1 MSDDYEEY
9 RRKVIDAQRQWNYDR
24 SAIYFAQAFVASKFD
39 GDYEDPRIKGPD
51 NYDTMTLAEMVQ
63 KVNDMKPELVE
74 AAGNA
79 WMQISTDIK
88 DAAAAFNTEF
98 QKTVGGEGKAPAWG
112 GASGAKAVEAVN
124 NYATRTEPL
133 GTAAHLVGIKLL
145 EMVTGLH
152 QTKALMP
159 TAEPPKDLDGKV
171 LPPDG
176 IMKEGDYTAEEAE
189 DEGRRILR
197 TVYGQVAHQTD
208 HGVPVLPAAPKV
220 VDDGP
225 DQPYVPPGDG
235 GGDEN
240 GGGEDGGG
248 GGGETGGGTGGTG
261 ETGGG
266 EDTGGGTGTEPE
278 DTGTTAA
285 SAETQSTPQT
295 TSTPTDTSRAA
306 TTGTTG
312 TPSGTGYV
320 PGGSGRSGSGSGSG
334 FPGRG
339 GGSGGGG
346 SAGGSNQPGAGR
358 SLPGG
363 GQPQSGAAP
372 AAAAAARGGAAGAGR
387 AGMAGMPMGGMGGG
401 RGGGQDE
408 EKQGQSAIK
417 DYLINQQ
424 NGEELTG
431 LDSMPKTVPP
441 VLGEG

>member
-1 MSDDYEEY
+1 MSDDYDEY

-24 SAIYFAQAFVASKFD
+24 SAIYIGTAIVASNFG
-39 GDYEDPRIKGPD
+39 GDYEDPRIQGPD
-51 NYDTMTLAEMVQ
+51 DYDSMTLAQMVQ
-63 KVNDMKPELVE
+63 KVNDMKPDIVDAAGEVWWQISNDIE
-74 AAGNA
+74 AAA
-79 WMQISTDIK
+79 T
-88 DAAAAFNTEF
+88 AFNTEF
-98 QKTVGGEGKAPAWG
+98 EKTVTAGADGKTAWS
-112 GASGAKAVEAVN
+112 GASGPAAVKAVN
-124 NYATRTEPL
+124 DYTTRTESL
-133 GTAAHLVGIKLL
+133 HIAAHLIGNKLK

-208 HGVPVLPAAPKV
+208 HGVPVLPASPKV

-225 DQPYVPPGDG
+225 NQPYVPPGDG
-235 GGDEN
+235 GGEEN
-240 GGGEDGGG
+240 GGSGENG
-248 GGGETGGGTGGTG
+248 GGGETGGGTG
-261 ETGGG
+261 ETGG
-266 EDTGGGTGTEPE
+266 TGGGTGTEPE

-312 TPSGTGYV
+312 TPTGTGYV
-320 PGGSGRSGSGSGSG
+320 PGGSGRSGSGSG

>member
-9 RRKVIDAQRQWNYDR
+9 RRKIIDAQVQWNQDR
-24 SAIYFAQAFVASKFD
+24 SAIYIGTAFVASKFD
-39 GDYEDPRIKGPD
+39 GAYEDPRIKGPD
-51 NYDTMTLAEMVQ
+51 NYDSMTLAEMVQ
-63 KVNDMKPELVE
+63 KVNEMKPELVE
-74 AAGNA
+74 AAGTA
-79 WMQISTDIK
+79 WWQISTDIEN
-88 DAAAAFNTEF
+88 AAAAFNTEF
-98 QKTVGGEGKAPAWG
+98 QKTVGGEGRARAWG
-112 GASGAKAVEAVN
+112 GVSGAKAVEAVN

-133 GTAAHLVGIKLL
+133 SIAAHLVGNKLHEL
-145 EMVTGLH
+145 VTGLH

-225 DQPYVPPGDG
+225 DQPYVPPGEG
-235 GGDEN
+235 GGEN
-240 GGGEDGGG
+240 GGGGGDN
-248 GGGETGGGTGGTG
+248 GGGTGENGGGTGENGGGTG

-266 EDTGGGTGTEPE
+266 EDTGGETSTGPE

-285 SAETQSTPQT
+285 STETQSTPQT
-295 TSTPTDTSRAA
+295 TSTPTDTGRPT
-306 TTGTTG
+306 TTGTG
-312 TPSGTGYV
+312 TPTGTGYL
-320 PGGSGRSGSGSGSG
+320 PGGSGGSGSGSG

-339 GGSGGGG
+339 GGSGGG
-346 SAGGSNQPGAGR
+346 SAGSSGQPGAGR

-372 AAAAAARGGAAGAGR
+372 AAAAAGGGGAAGAGR
-387 AGMAGMPMGGMGGG
+387 MGMGGMPMGGMGGA
-401 RGGGQDE
+401 RGGSQDE
-408 EKQGQSAIK
+408 EKSGTSGIK
-417 DYLINQQ
+417 DYLITQEH
-424 NGEELTG
+424 GEELTG
-431 LDSMPKTVPP
+431 LDSIPKTVPP
-441 VLGEG
+441 VIGEG

>member
-24 SAIYFAQAFVASKFD
+24 SAIYLGTAIVASNFD
-39 GDYEDPRIKGPD
+39 GDYEDPRIQGPD
-51 NYDTMTLAEMVQ
+51 DYDSMTLAQMVQ
-63 KVNDMKPELVE
+63 KVNDMKPEIVDAAGEAWWQISNDIE
-74 AAGNA
+74 AAA
-79 WMQISTDIK
+79 T
-88 DAAAAFNTEF
+88 AFNTEF
-98 QKTVGGEGKAPAWG
+98 GKTVTAGADGKTAWS
-112 GASGAKAVEAVN
+112 GASGPAAVKAVN
-124 NYATRTEPL
+124 DYTTRTESL
-133 GTAAHLVGIKLL
+133 HIAAHLVGNKLK

-159 TAEPPKDLDGKV
+159 TAEPPKDMDGKV

-208 HGVPVLPAAPKV
+208 HNVPVLPAAPKV
-220 VDDGP
+220 IDDGP
-225 DQPYVPPGDG
+225 NEPYIPPGEG
-235 GGDEN
+235 GGEEGGGEEN
-240 GGGEDGGG
+240 GGGEN
-248 GGGETGGGTGGTG
+248 GGGTQG

-266 EDTGGGTGTEPE
+266 EETGGTSTEPDDD
-278 DTGTTAA
+278 DTSTTAA
-285 SAETQSTPQT
+285 STETQSTPQT
-295 TSTPTDTSRAA
+295 TSTPTGTGQATS
-306 TTGTTG
+306 TGTSG
-312 TPSGTGYV
+312 TPTGTGYV
-320 PGGSGRSGSGSGSG
+320 PGGSGRSGSGSG

-346 SAGGSNQPGAGR
+346 SAGGGNTPGAGR

-372 AAAAAARGGAAGAGR
+372 AAAAAGRGGAAGAGR
-387 AGMAGMPMGGMGGG
+387 MGMGGMPMGGMGGA
-401 RGGGQDE
+401 RGSGQDE
-408 EKQGQSAIK
+408 EKSGQSAIK

-431 LDSMPKTVPP
+431 LDSVPKTVPP

>member
-24 SAIYFAQAFVASKFD
+24 SAIYLGTAIVASNFD
-39 GDYEDPRIKGPD
+39 GDYEDPRIQGPD
-51 NYDTMTLAEMVQ
+51 DYDSMTLAQMVQ
-63 KVNDMKPELVE
+63 KVNDMKPEIVDAAGEAWWQISNDIE
-74 AAGNA
+74 AAA
-79 WMQISTDIK
+79 T
-88 DAAAAFNTEF
+88 AFNTEF
-98 QKTVGGEGKAPAWG
+98 EKTVTAGADGKTAWS
-112 GASGAKAVEAVN
+112 GASGPAAVKAVN
-124 NYATRTEPL
+124 DYTTRTESL
-133 GTAAHLVGIKLL
+133 HIAAHLVGNKLK

-159 TAEPPKDLDGKV
+159 TAEPPKDMDGKV

-208 HGVPVLPAAPKV
+208 HNVPVLPAAPKV
-220 VDDGP
+220 IDDGP
-225 DQPYVPPGDG
+225 NEPYIPPGEG
-235 GGDEN
+235 GGEEGGGGGEN
-240 GGGEDGGG
+240 GGGEN
-248 GGGETGGGTGGTG
+248 GGGTQG

-266 EDTGGGTGTEPE
+266 EETGGGTSTEPDDD
-278 DTGTTAA
+278 DTSTTAA
-285 SAETQSTPQT
+285 STETPSTPQT
-295 TSTPTDTSRAA
+295 TSTPTGTGQATS
-306 TTGTTG
+306 TGTSG
-312 TPSGTGYV
+312 TPTGTGYV
-320 PGGSGRSGSGSGSG
+320 PGGSGRSGSGSG

-346 SAGGSNQPGAGR
+346 SAGGGNTPGAGR

-372 AAAAAARGGAAGAGR
+372 AAAAAGRGGAAGAGR
-387 AGMAGMPMGGMGGG
+387 MGMGGMPMGGMGGA

-408 EKQGQSAIK
+408 EKSGQSAIK

-431 LDSMPKTVPP
+431 LDSVPKTVPP

>member
-9 RRKVIDAQRQWNYDR
+9 RRKVIDAQRQWNQDR
-24 SAIYFAQAFVASKFD
+24 SAIYIGTALVASTFD
-39 GDYEDPRIKGPD
+39 GQYEDPRIKGPD

-63 KVNDMKPELVE
+63 KVNEMKPELVE
-74 AAGNA
+74 AAGVA
-79 WMQISTDIK
+79 WWQIGKDIK

-112 GASGAKAVEAVN
+112 GVSGAKAVEAVN
-124 NYATRTEPL
+124 TYATRTEPL
-133 GTAAHLVGIKLL
+133 STAAHLVGNKLHEL
-145 EMVTGLH
+145 VTGLH

-225 DQPYVPPGDG
+225 DQPYVPPGEG
-235 GGDEN
+235 GGEN
-240 GGGEDGGG
+240 GGGGGDN
-248 GGGETGGGTGGTG
+248 GGGTGENGGGTGENGGGTG

-266 EDTGGGTGTEPE
+266 EDTGGETSTEPE

-285 SAETQSTPQT
+285 STETQSTPQT
-295 TSTPTDTSRAA
+295 TSTPTDTGRPT
-306 TTGTTG
+306 TTGTG
-312 TPSGTGYV
+312 TPTGTGYL
-320 PGGSGRSGSGSGSG
+320 PGGSGGSGSGSG

-339 GGSGGGG
+339 GGSGGG
-346 SAGGSNQPGAGR
+346 SAGSSGQPGAGR

-372 AAAAAARGGAAGAGR
+372 AAAAAGRGGAAGAGR
-387 AGMAGMPMGGMGGG
+387 MGMGGMPMGGMGGA
-401 RGGGQDE
+401 RGGSQDE
-408 EKQGQSAIK
+408 EKSGTSGIK
-417 DYLINQQ
+417 DYLITQEH
-424 NGEELTG
+424 GEELTG
-431 LDSMPKTVPP
+431 LDSTPKTVPP
-441 VLGEG
+441 VIGEG

>member
-124 NYATRTEPL
+124 TYATRTEPL

-176 IMKEGDYTAEEAE
+176 IMKEGDYTTEEAE

-225 DQPYVPPGDG
+225 NQPYVPPGEG
-235 GGDEN
+235 GGDN
-240 GGGEDGGG
+240 GG
-248 GGGETGGGTGGTG
+248 GGGENGGGTG

-266 EDTGGGTGTEPE
+266 TGESGGGEETSGGTSTEPE
-278 DTGTTAA
+278 DTSTTAA
-285 SAETQSTPQT
+285 STETQSAPQTT

-312 TPSGTGYV
+312 TPTGTGYV
-320 PGGSGRSGSGSGSG
+320 PGGSGRSGSGTG

-346 SAGGSNQPGAGR
+346 SAGGSGQPGAGR

-372 AAAAAARGGAAGAGR
+372 AAAAAGRGGAAGAGR
-387 AGMAGMPMGGMGGG
+387 AGMGGMPMGGMGGAG

-408 EKQGQSAIK
+408 EKSGQSGIK
-417 DYLINQQ
+417 EYLVTQEH
-424 NGEELTG
+424 GEELTG
-431 LDSMPKTVPP
+431 LGSMPKTVPP
-441 VLGEG
+441 VIGGK